1 MSGAVGIEKVDQLV
15 RRALLVGDRV
25 IPGVGRVRE
34 MSGVEKMVVTID
46 LGFVVNRHHVSLR
59 QGATETQR
67 ANSDPAERKR
77 IVEAIAYAITVR
89 RLFDR

>member
-1 MSGAVGIEKVDQLV
+1 MSGAVGIEQVGQLV

-25 IPGVGRVRE
+25 VPGVGRVPE

-46 LGFVVNRHHVSLR
+46 LGCVVDRHHVSLR

-67 ANSDPAERKR
+67 ANSDPAERKLM
-77 IVEAIAYAITVR
+77 R
-89 RLFDR
+89 RALA